1 MHHSMVTQDF
11 LLWENTELPV
21 PSHSARVSLGWTRCL
36 PWGLWQYQEKKVV
49 TIETAE
55 KNSVSVKSLKSNK
68 ITTWIIIMSN
78 TLCWDH
84 ICVKKMHIYIIYI
97 YIYIYTETSECSHM
111 SSFPMVVVV
120 VFGCICVWWC
130 LRSKPYTSKIFYLMG
145 LLPDTQN
152 CGLRRYRECR
162 ERFPHH
168 RLQMK
173 PLVSDPGSAVMH
185 VGIANPWWRENIPDI
200 LGACATRNF
209 AYLVGGMPMILCLIF
224 FHIPIKVLYNL
235 NAFSVTVY

>member
-1 MHHSMVTQDF
+1 
-11 LLWENTELPV
+11 
-21 PSHSARVSLGWTRCL
+21 
-36 PWGLWQYQEKKVV
+36 
-49 TIETAE
+49 
-55 KNSVSVKSLKSNK
+55 
-68 ITTWIIIMSN
+68 
-78 TLCWDH
+78 
-84 ICVKKMHIYIIYI
+84 
-97 YIYIYTETSECSHM
+97 M

-152 CGLRRYRECR
+152 CGLRRYRKCR

-168 RLQMK
+168 RLQRK

-185 VGIANPWWRENIPDI
+185 VGIANPWWQENIPDI
-200 LGACATRNF
+200 LGAFATRSF
-209 AYLVGGMPMILCLIF
+209 AYLVRGMPMLLCLIF

-235 NAFSVTVY
+235 NAFSVTVYKRYYLYWISFFKPTEGLVIWSYFESSFGFIGLIINYMYLYQITTNPLFLHTADRIWDTFDIPIHRGFLFKRRFFKVNNVTPPFSNTLKGVSVNFSRMNM